1 MFSGCVGRY
10 NFFTPGVY
18 ELFAHEMRASQESNS
33 SSEYRGFIRGVV
45 PGRTNGPPS
54 KGNASDPFPG
64 DISWTA
70 AWVDPLLCI
79 DFTMAPRLD

>member
-1 MFSGCVGRY
+1 MY

-18 ELFAHEMRASQESNS
+18 ELFAHEMRVSQEVNK

-45 PGRTNGPPS
+45 PRVQIARQQKDQNLTL
-54 KGNASDPFPG
+54 PG

-70 AWVDPLLCI
+70 
-79 DFTMAPRLD
+79 